1 MTELPAVIPT
11 IPPSK
16 RRFPL
21 AAQIAVGMGLGLLLG
36 PWTAAYEP
44 LFAEVARLVIQL
56 IKGAATPLLFLSIV
70 LAVTQTNV
78 TARAGLRLL
87 LFAIFNTSIALIIG
101 LLLTNLFEPGKVLG
115 RAVAG
120 TSAGSASEYAGKK
133 IDFIKT
139 LASYVPT
146 DVVSPFANNAVISVV
161 ILAVLLGAGLRAAR
175 TQGADLPGFGH
186 IAAAMEALVKAVEW
200 ILGAVIRLVPFAVFC
215 SVARTVA
222 QHGYAPLAGLGV
234 YVVMISL
241 GLALH
246 IGITFQGWLVL
257 YAKVRLRDF
266 WRVAREPVVYALG
279 TNSSLATLPV
289 TLHALRRLRVSP
301 AASAL
306 GACVGTNLNNDGI
319 VLYEGMAFL
328 MVAQAL
334 GIELSLGDQL
344 LAAACCIVAAMG
356 VAGIPEAGFVSLAL
370 VLNTVGLPVDLLPL
384 LLGVDWIVARA
395 RSATNVLSDMLLS
408 ILVDRSGVDDASP
421 SGRFGASTSSTSHP

>member
-1 MTELPAVIPT
+1 MMCYDAGRMSEPAAVIPT
-11 IPPSK
+11 IPPPRS
-16 RRFPL
+16 RFPL
-21 AAQIAVGMGLGLLLG
+21 AAQIAVGMALGLVLG
-36 PWTAAYEP
+36 PWMLRFEP
-44 LFAEVARLVIQL
+44 LLAEVARLVIQA

-78 TARAGLRLL
+78 SARAGVRLVF
-87 LFAIFNTSIALIIG
+87 FALFNTSVALLLG
-101 LLLTNLFEPGKVLG
+101 LLLTNVFQPGRVLG
-115 RAVAG
+115 KAVGQAM
-120 TSAGSASEYAGKK
+120 SGSAAEYAGKK
-133 IDFIKT
+133 IDFVKT
-139 LASYVPT
+139 IASYVPT
-146 DVVSPFANNAVISVV
+146 DMVSPFANNAVISVV

-175 TQGADLPGFGH
+175 HRAPEMPGFGY
-186 IAAAMEALVKAVEW
+186 IGAALEALLKAVEW
-200 ILGAVIRLVPFAVFC
+200 VLGAVIRLVPFAVFC

-234 YVVMISL
+234 YVVVIL
-241 GLALH
+241 AGLALH
-246 IGITFQGWLVL
+246 VAITFHAWLVL
-257 YAKVRLRDF
+257 YAKIRLRDF

-279 TNSSLATLPV
+279 TNSSLATLPI

-334 GIELSLGDQL
+334 GVQLSLGDQF

-370 VLNTVGLPVDLLPL
+370 VLNTVGLPIDLLPL

-395 RSATNVLSDMLLS
+395 RSVTNVLSDMLLS
-408 ILVDRSGVDDASP
+408 ILVDRSGVEAEA
-421 SGRFGASTSSTSHP
+421 G

>member
-1 MTELPAVIPT
+1 MHEVPEVIPT
-11 IPPSK
+11 IPPPK
-16 RRFPL
+16 KRFPL
-21 AAQIAVGMGLGLLLG
+21 AAQIAVGMVLGLLLG
-36 PWTAAYEP
+36 PWSAPYEP
-44 LFAEVARLVIQL
+44 LFAEVARLVIQA

-70 LAVTQTNV
+70 LAVSETKV
-78 TARAGLRLL
+78 TARAGGRLL
-87 LFAIFNTSIALIIG
+87 FFAFVNSSLALGWG
-101 LLLTNLFEPGKVLG
+101 LLLTNAFAPGEVLG
-115 RAVAG
+115 RAVTGLAKE
-120 TSAGSASEYAGKK
+120 SAAEFEGKR

-139 LASYVPT
+139 LAGYVPT
-146 DVVSPFANNAVISVV
+146 DLVTPFADNAVISIV
-161 ILAVLLGAGLRAAR
+161 ILALLLGAGLRAAR
-175 TQGADLPGFGH
+175 NTSPELVGFVH
-186 IAAAMEALVKAVEW
+186 LSAIMQALTKAVEW
-200 ILGAVIRLVPFAVFC
+200 VLGAVIHLVPFAVFC

-222 QHGYAPLAGLGV
+222 QHGYAPLAGLAV
-234 YVVMISL
+234 YVLTIVAGL
-241 GLALH
+241 GLH
-246 IGITFQGWLVL
+246 IGLTFQAWLVL

-279 TNSSLATLPV
+279 TNSSLATLPL

-334 GIELSLGDQL
+334 GIPLSLGDQL

-370 VLNTVGLPVDLLPL
+370 VLNTVGLPIDLLPL

-395 RSATNVLSDMLLS
+395 RSVTNVLSDMVLS
-408 ILVDRSGVDDASP
+408 ILVDRSGIADE
-421 SGRFGASTSSTSHP
+421 SG

>member
-1 MTELPAVIPT
+1 MNGPPAVIPT
-11 IPPSK
+11 IPPPK
-16 RRFPL
+16 VRFPL

-36 PWTAAYEP
+36 PWMSPFGP
-44 LFAEVARLVIQL
+44 LFGEVARLVIQA

-78 TARAGLRLL
+78 TARAGGRLL
-87 LFAIFNTSIALIIG
+87 FFALVNTSIALLIG
-101 LLLTNLFEPGKVLG
+101 LVATNVLQPGRVLG

-120 TSAGSASEYAGKK
+120 LAAESASEYAGKK

-146 DVVSPFANNAVISVV
+146 DLVTPFANNAVISIV
-161 ILAVLLGAGLRAAR
+161 ILAVLLGSGLRAAR
-175 TQGADLPGFGH
+175 HKSPELVGFTH
-186 IAAAMEALVKAVEW
+186 VNAMMEALLKAVEW
-200 ILGAVIRLVPFAVFC
+200 ILSAVIRLVPFAVFC

-234 YVVMISL
+234 YVVMILAGLSL
-241 GLALH
+241 HVAV
-246 IGITFQGWLVL
+246 TFQAWLAF
-257 YAKVRLRDF
+257 YAKVRLSDF

-279 TNSSLATLPV
+279 TNSSLATLPL

-319 VLYEGMAFL
+319 VLYEGMALL

-334 GIELSLGDQL
+334 GIPLSLGEQL

-395 RSATNVLSDMLLS
+395 RSVVNVLSDMLLS
-408 ILVDRSGVDDASP
+408 ILVDRSGLE
-421 SGRFGASTSSTSHP
+421 RETSLA